1 MSTENNSIAIQV
13 ETVDSVS
20 KKVTAVFEAS
30 AYQNAEAMV
39 LKAAQSKAVLPGFRK
54 GKVPTELLKQRYGQA
69 MESELK
75 EQLVKQALDYA
86 VQKEKLSI
94 AAITDV
100 DYSDLSTKRAVSITV
115 EIKPEVSLP
124 DFKNFQLGKADVA
137 VKDTEVTEFIT
148 RLRKQYATYHT
159 VDRAIQKNDY
169 VKLSYEGFVGEKPV
183 GCFGDVSSV
192 WSRQKSTWQA
202 AGVVET
208 DEIPEIANGVI
219 GMKAGETKSIS
230 VIFPKDFELAE
241 LQKKEGVYH
250 VTIEEVRE
258 VVLPEMDEK
267 FFEKIK
273 VKDLDAL
280 KSAAEQTLQQRK
292 KAEYAAHQKQRIAE
306 YLVQSIQCDLPHSWV
321 KSQTDKILQ
330 EMVDVFASHGVKEQE
345 MEEQKALLYEKAKEG
360 AVSRIK
366 LDLCFEKLSRDE
378 HLVLEEQDLTPIVMQ
393 EARRLHISPQKLVQQ
408 ANKDNRLRV
417 DIQGKAFQ
425 AKLINWLFNK
435 LSKEQKAA

>member
-30 AYQNAEAMV
+30 AYRNAEAMV

-86 VQKEKLSI
+86 VPKEKLSI

-124 DFKNFQLGKADVA
+124 DFKNFQLEKADVA

-148 RLRKQYATYHT
+148 RLRKQYATYNT

-183 GCFGDVSSV
+183 GDFGDVSSV
-192 WSRQKSTWQA
+192 WSKQKSIWQE

-208 DEIPEIANGVI
+208 
-219 GMKAGETKSIS
+219 
-230 VIFPKDFELAE
+230 
-241 LQKKEGVYH
+241 
-250 VTIEEVRE
+250 
-258 VVLPEMDEK
+258 
-267 FFEKIK
+267 
-273 VKDLDAL
+273 
-280 KSAAEQTLQQRK
+280 
-292 KAEYAAHQKQRIAE
+292 
-306 YLVQSIQCDLPHSWV
+306 
-321 KSQTDKILQ
+321 
-330 EMVDVFASHGVKEQE
+330 
-345 MEEQKALLYEKAKEG
+345 
-360 AVSRIK
+360 
-366 LDLCFEKLSRDE
+366 
-378 HLVLEEQDLTPIVMQ
+378 
-393 EARRLHISPQKLVQQ
+393 
-408 ANKDNRLRV
+408 
-417 DIQGKAFQ
+417 
-425 AKLINWLFNK
+425 
-435 LSKEQKAA
+435 